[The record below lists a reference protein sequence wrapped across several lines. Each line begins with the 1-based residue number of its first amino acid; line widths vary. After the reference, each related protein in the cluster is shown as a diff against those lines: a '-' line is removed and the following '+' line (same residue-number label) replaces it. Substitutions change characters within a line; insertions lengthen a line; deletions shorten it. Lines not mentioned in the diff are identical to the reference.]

1 MIIATIFLCL
11 IIFIMLAVYG
21 LIIWECWPILVNQAP
36 RKKSTSW
43 KKLKS
48 IEKNL
53 KKGEKS
59 YAYHE

>member
-11 IIFIMLAVYG
+11 ILFIMLAVYG
-21 LIIWECWPILVNQAP
+21 LIIYECWPILFNQTG
-36 RKKSTSW
+36 RHSHTSL

-53 KKGEKS
+53 KSLEKI
-59 YAYHE
+59 